1 MGFILEQSP
10 PAGQQRRVV
19 LLARVTHVSPDGQQ
33 KFEGNPEEPQ
43 VLKLVG
49 QEDDCRISR
58 ELGRKDNA

>member
-1 MGFILEQSP
+1 MIGFILEQSP

-33 KFEGNPEEPQ
+33 KFEGNPEQ

-58 ELGRKDNA
+58 ALGRKDNA